1 MRRIGRRI
9 DEPPS
14 VRASFLSVLE
24 HLFGIAPDPAAVQE
38 LIQTQLIKMSCVI
51 TRVGEALDV
60 VARITNYR
68 DVLATVD
75 TLKPAHSFQKLPL
88 PLMQWE
94 LLARAPLNEQ
104 ADELAQIVE
113 EARITHSK

>member
-24 HLFGIAPDPAAVQE
+24 HLFGIAPDPATVQK
-38 LIQTQLIKMSCVI
+38 LIQTQLIKMSCVT
-51 TRVGEALDV
+51 TRAGEALDV
-60 VARITNYR
+60 VARITNDR
-68 DVLATVD
+68 NALATVD
-75 TLKPAHSFQKLPL
+75 TLKPAHSFQQLPL

-94 LLARAPLNEQ
+94 LLARLLLYEQ
-104 ADELAQIVE
+104 ANELAQIVE
-113 EARITHSK
+113 EARIAHSK